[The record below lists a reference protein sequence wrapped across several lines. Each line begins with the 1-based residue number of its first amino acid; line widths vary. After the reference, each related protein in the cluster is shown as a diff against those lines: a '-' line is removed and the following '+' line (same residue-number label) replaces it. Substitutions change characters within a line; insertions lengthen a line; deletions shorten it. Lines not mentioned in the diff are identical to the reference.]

1 MDSNPEASYGH
12 GQLQSASYGE
22 FCNPVTDQEPEM
34 RCLDPTT
41 LEPASPQQKSHPQ
54 RPLQCMPLQEPAHGS
69 DQQHLTNNQAP
80 LAVLQSN
87 LGHNGAKTELVES
100 AIDFTANPSNQYD
113 MELYNEMHPKFNGS
127 FDEFLIQQPATQP
140 KGLVD
145 NITDVSALPDF
156 QISAQQTKDND
167 VEQPSIILDPNV
179 EYVIY
184 KSDGN
189 LFWVIAPA
197 SAQQTNDTEVCNE
210 SSQHLTSGETD
221 ALVHPSAVPEID
233 GTSNLEDNPLWVKL
247 KKPGE
252 GLKQFLRK
260 NWSEMLRFLPIPRP
274 KKRSRKYD
282 WQEEEPEDPEKLKK
296 WLNAIKQKYW
306 RVMQVKGKVNVKIP
320 TTETEGLL
328 WQQKF
333 IANCEQAC

>member
-87 LGHNGAKTELVES
+87 LGRNGARTELVES
-100 AIDFTANPSNQYD
+100 ATDFTANPSNQYD
-113 MELYNEMHPKFNGS
+113 MDLYNEIMHPKFNGS

-184 KSDGN
+184 ESD
-189 LFWVIAPA
+189 
-197 SAQQTNDTEVCNE
+197 
-210 SSQHLTSGETD
+210 
-221 ALVHPSAVPEID
+221 VPEID